1 MLGTTVEGCDFSVDR
16 NGLTEKAT
24 FDLEESR
31 GGVWGK
37 SIPAGEMAVQ
47 RPHGRVALTSRLVR

>member
-37 SIPAGEMAVQ
+37 SIPGRGNGCAKAPRQ
-47 RPHGRVALTSRLVR
+47 RRTH